1 MYKYVLKRL
10 FWTIAVVIG
19 AAFIIFTVLYFT
31 PGDPAKMAIGSD
43 ATEEQLQAVRVQ
55 MGLDKPYLAQL
66 GTFLYNVFLRFDLD
80 VSWTY
85 NVPVVEEL
93 LNRLPR
99 TLAIGLPS
107 MVVSSVFGI
116 LLGVYAAI
124 HQGQWQDSLSMAITM
139 ALVSLP
145 AFWLALMMILL
156 FSLKLNWLPPYGI
169 DSISC
174 YVMPVIA
181 SSLGPLAVT
190 ARQTRSSMLEVKR
203 ADYITTA
210 RAKGQSEGVITS
222 KHMLPNALLPIITTV
237 GSGFSRVVA
246 GATVIES
253 VYSIPG
259 IGLYL
264 LTGVN
269 GRDFPVI
276 RGCVLFFAVFTS
288 LSMLLVDLVYAYV
301 DPRIKAQYK
310 SGRRV

>member
-10 FWTIAVVIG
+10 FWTIIVVIG
-19 AAFIIFTVLYFT
+19 AACIIFTILYFT
-31 PGDPAKMAIGSD
+31 PGDPAKMAVGSD

-80 VSWTY
+80 TSWTY

-124 HQGQWQDSLSMAITM
+124 HQGKWQDSLSMAITM

-156 FSLKLNWLPPYGI
+156 FSLKLDWLPPYGI
-169 DSISC
+169 GGVSFYI
-174 YVMPVIA
+174 MPVIA

-210 RAKGQSEGVITS
+210 RAKGQSEGTITR

-269 GRDFPVI
+269 GRDYPVI